1 MRKLVS
7 AALAVCLFSSAI
19 AQETS
24 PPGTGRRQGARRG
37 EAAGYSS
44 RDATVLSMM
53 GWGLGLAVG
62 MAALCALLDDHKAGS
77 GSNVHSS
84 SH

>member
-1 MRKLVS
+1 MRKIASAIAAVS
-7 AALAVCLFSSAI
+7 MLTSAI

-24 PPGTGRRQGARRG
+24 PGTGRRPASRRG

-62 MAALCALLDDHKAGS
+62 MAALCALLDHNTSGD
-77 GSNVHSS
+77 GSNVHSTT
-84 SH
+84 H

>member
-1 MRKLVS
+1 MRKIAS
-7 AALAVCLFSSAI
+7 AVLALSLLSSAL

-24 PPGTGRRQGARRG
+24 PGTGRRHASRRG
-37 EAAGYSS
+37 EASGYSS

-62 MAALCALLDDHKAGS
+62 MAALCALLDNNTS
-77 GSNVHSS
+77 GDSSNVHSS
-84 SH
+84 TH